1 MKRILIF
8 LIAVVALSTS
18 CKKYLDD
25 AYKNPNL
32 PTYSPPEQ
40 VLQSC
45 ISGMHRGIAF
55 DSRNIGFYTQ
65 NFAQITGINQ
75 WERHGYILSAGSGN
89 NGSDIYRMHYWNMG
103 YNLIDMIDSSR
114 ITGKF
119 DYIAAAYSLN
129 AWSWVTAADVYA
141 EMPVKQA
148 FERGRLSFDYDNQ
161 NVAYQL
167 ALSYCDSA
175 LANWANAAAMTKPST
190 LSQGDLW
197 FFQGNQSRWIKF
209 VNGIKA
215 RIYHRYSKKSS
226 YLTKEVDSVIKYT
239 NLAMS
244 STGDDAMIQFNM
256 AFPDVTAR
264 NFFGPSRNNVGGF
277 RIGAFPV
284 NIMTGSAATPGGVFG
299 NVVNDPRVRYMMRPS
314 PNGTY
319 NGIIAGQFTDNTSTP
334 AASDKRV
341 PSFWGTL
348 AQTSAPALG
357 VDTGARTFFRNDSK
371 FPIMTYSEMQF
382 LSAEAYFRK
391 GDLANARTAYIN
403 GINGHFDML
412 NTHFYGYLNAVGTN
426 SPTVMTNVPISA
438 SDRAAYLADPTFV
451 PLSSGL
457 TLKHIMCQKYLA
469 LWGWGFVENWVDMR
483 RYDYDEINIYPTY
496 KRLDIISL
504 FPDNGG
510 KLAQRIRPRYDSEY
524 LWNGDA
530 LRIVGGFD
538 QDYHTKKVW
547 FSLP

>member
-1 MKRILIF
+1 
-8 LIAVVALSTS
+8 
-18 CKKYLDD
+18 
-25 AYKNPNL
+25 
-32 PTYSPPEQ
+32 
-40 VLQSC
+40 
-45 ISGMHRGIAF
+45 
-55 DSRNIGFYTQ
+55 
-65 NFAQITGINQ
+65 
-75 WERHGYILSAGSGN
+75 
-89 NGSDIYRMHYWNMG
+89 
-103 YNLIDMIDSSR
+103 
-114 ITGKF
+114 
-119 DYIAAAYSLN
+119 
-129 AWSWVTAADVYA
+129 
-141 EMPVKQA
+141 
-148 FERGRLSFDYDNQ
+148 
-161 NVAYQL
+161 
-167 ALSYCDSA
+167 
-175 LANWANAAAMTKPST
+175 
-190 LSQGDLW
+190 
-197 FFQGNQSRWIKF
+197 
-209 VNGIKA
+209 
-215 RIYHRYSKKSS
+215 
-226 YLTKEVDSVIKYT
+226 
-239 NLAMS
+239 
-244 STGDDAMIQFNM
+244 
-256 AFPDVTAR
+256 
-264 NFFGPSRNNVGGF
+264 
-277 RIGAFPV
+277 
-284 NIMTGSAATPGGVFG
+284 
-299 NVVNDPRVRYMMRPS
+299 MRPS

-348 AQTSAPALG
+348 AQTSAPTLG

-391 GDLANARTAYIN
+391 GDLTNARTAYIN